1 MGQSK
6 NKNSSSLLARFLL
19 FSANP
24 SLLGSSVPI
33 SEIRGYFP
41 YTRALP
47 VSSLKLKK
55 PPQ

>member
-33 SEIRGYFP
+33 SEIRG
-41 YTRALP
+41 
-47 VSSLKLKK
+47 
-55 PPQ
+55 